1 MKEKRPI
8 QQQFSQQITFE
19 KGRYEVHLP
28 CHPELP
34 GNYDLCKKRLCGLL
48 KRLNQNPEQL
58 RLYDS
63 IIQEELQQGVVEIV
77 REPATYESGRL
88 HYLPH
93 HGVFRHDKQTTKLRV
108 VYDASA
114 KTDGPSLNDC
124 LHTGPNFGQNILEIL
139 LRFRMHQVALVGD
152 VENTFLLGRDVLRFL
167 WVTDVNQP
175 HQEIIVMRFTRVI
188 FGVSASPFLLN
199 ATIDHHMGKVEL
211 TDRHFLDKLCRS
223 IYVDDIATGCAD
235 VETAYEFYTMA
246 KLHLAQASF
255 NLRATL
261 QNCDVESKRMNGSC
275 TRTNRVHPL
284 LNPRHDKFSA

>member
-1 MKEKRPI
+1 M
-8 QQQFSQQITFE
+8 
-19 KGRYEVHLP
+19 
-28 CHPELP
+28 
-34 GNYDLCKKRLCGLL
+34 
-48 KRLNQNPEQL
+48 
-58 RLYDS
+58 
-63 IIQEELQQGVVEIV
+63 
-77 REPATYESGRL
+77 
-88 HYLPH
+88 
-93 HGVFRHDKQTTKLRV
+93 
-108 VYDASA
+108 
-114 KTDGPSLNDC
+114 
-124 LHTGPNFGQNILEIL
+124 
-139 LRFRMHQVALVGD
+139 GD

-188 FGVSASPFLLN
+188 FRVSASPFLLN

-211 TDRHFLDKLCRS
+211 TDRHFLDKLYRS

-275 TRTNRVHPL
+275 TRTTH
-284 LNPRHDKFSA
+284 S